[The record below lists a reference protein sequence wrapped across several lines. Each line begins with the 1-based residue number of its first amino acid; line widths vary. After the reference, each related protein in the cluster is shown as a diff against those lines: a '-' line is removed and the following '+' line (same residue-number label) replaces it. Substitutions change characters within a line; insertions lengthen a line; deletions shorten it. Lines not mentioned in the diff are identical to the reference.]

1 MLVTRD
7 SLFWI
12 VAVGPEK
19 MAILGFCAIAGTA
32 VLSRTRIKNDRIG
45 MVKNDIEILPI
56 RNLI

>member
-1 MLVTRD
+1 MRD

-45 MVKNDIEILPI
+45 MVKNVIEILPI